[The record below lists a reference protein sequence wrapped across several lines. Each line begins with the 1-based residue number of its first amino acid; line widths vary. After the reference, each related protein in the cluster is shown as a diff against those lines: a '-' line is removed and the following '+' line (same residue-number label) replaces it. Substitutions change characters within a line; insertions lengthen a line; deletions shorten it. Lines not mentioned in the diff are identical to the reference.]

1 MGPHAPCWGEKVQ
14 NPPEPQRASKANQNG
29 LSFVPGRPI
38 DELQQV
44 HRVPAAAVSYPP
56 GLIWLS
62 LQNTKPLMEAR
73 SVLLVIDLDA
83 AVLTIRALL

>member
-1 MGPHAPCWGEKVQ
+1 MPLAGWEKVQ
-14 NPPEPQRASKANQNG
+14 NPPELQRASKANQNG

-56 GLIWLS
+56 GLIWFS

-73 SVLLVIDLDA
+73 SVLLVIDLRVMDA
-83 AVLTIRALL
+83 AVLTIRALF